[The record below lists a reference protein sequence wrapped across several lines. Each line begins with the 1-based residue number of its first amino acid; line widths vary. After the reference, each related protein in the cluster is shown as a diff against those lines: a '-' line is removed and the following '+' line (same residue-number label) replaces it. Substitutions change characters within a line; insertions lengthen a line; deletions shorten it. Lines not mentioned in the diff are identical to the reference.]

1 MAKTFVGSRVRQLR
15 GERGFSQAALAQML
29 DISPS
34 YLNQIEH
41 DVRPLTV
48 AVLLRITEVFG
59 VDATFFASQDDT
71 RLLAELREVTL
82 DHDLGVEVDQSELAD
97 VVSSHPALARALV
110 NLHRRYRLTT
120 TQLAA
125 ATEDRF
131 SDGSGS
137 GSITMPHEEVRDYF
151 YERQNYL
158 HELDTAAEELTV
170 RMRMHRAD
178 LVRDLSDRLTSV
190 HDVRIKRIDLGDNVL
205 HRFDPETRT
214 LEIGGH
220 LPSGQYAFKL
230 AAELAYLEYG
240 ALIDGLVA
248 EGSFTSDESRKLAR
262 LGLANY
268 FAAATVL
275 PYRQFHEIAE
285 NFRYDVERLSAF
297 YAVSY
302 ETIAHRLST
311 LQRPSMRGVPLSF
324 VRVDRAGNMSKRQSA
339 TGFHFS
345 SAGGTCPLWNVYETF
360 ANPGKILVQIAQMPD
375 GRNYMWVARTIER
388 RASRYG
394 QPGKTF
400 AIGLG
405 CELRHAHRL
414 VYSEGLDLSGDI
426 ATPIGAGCR
435 VCERDNCPQ
444 RAFPAL
450 GRALDLDEHRSTV
463 SPYSGEARMTDQI
476 GRIPAGGFREL
487 GPDQL
492 GFGEVGARTMRAPKM
507 HLFATLGQHKRLF
520 LSMMPYSA
528 VLLRGRLPH
537 RRHRAG
543 DPAGRAPARFGVRA
557 AAPPL
562 DGTPSRTRR
571 PDAGADL
578 RLAERDRRAPAG
590 SPIASRR
597 CCVPPTSSSSTARS
611 APRCGSSCPITS
623 IDVSSSNS
631 ACWQG
636 NTTVWRQRC
645 RPCRFR
651 WTTRA
656 ITGRC
661 RPARTATAGPA
672 APATRTR
679 TPPG

>member
-15 GERGFSQAALAQML
+15 SERGFSQAALAQML

-82 DHDLGVEVDQSELAD
+82 DRDLGIDVDPADIAD
-97 VVSSHPALARALV
+97 VVAAHPAVARAMV
-110 NLHRRYRLTT
+110 NLQRRYRLTT

-125 ATEDRF
+125 ATEDRY

-158 HELDTAAEELTV
+158 HELDAAAEDLTI
-170 RMRMHRAD
+170 RMGMHRAD
-178 LVRDLSDRLTSV
+178 LARDLSDRLTRV
-190 HDVRIKRIDLGDNVL
+190 HGVHIVQRIDLGDTVL
-205 HRFDPETRT
+205 HRFDPATKT
-214 LEIGGH
+214 LEIGRH
-220 LPSGQYAFKL
+220 LASGQYVFKL
-230 AAELAYLEYG
+230 AAELAYLEFG
-240 ALIDGLVA
+240 DLIDGMVT
-248 EGSFTSDESRKLAR
+248 EGNFTSDEAVKLAR

-275 PYRQFHEIAE
+275 PYRQFHDIAE
-285 NFRYDVERLSAF
+285 KFRYDVERLSAF
-297 YAVSY
+297 YSVSY
-302 ETIAHRLST
+302 ETIAHRLSS
-311 LQRPSMRGVPLSF
+311 LQRPAMRGVPLSF

-345 SAGGTCPLWNVYETF
+345 SSGGTCPLWNVYETF

-375 GRNYMWVARTIER
+375 GRSYMWVARTVER

-414 VYSEGLDLSGDI
+414 VYSEGLDLAGEI

-463 SPYSGEARMTDQI
+463 SPYLVKQ
-476 GRIPAGGFREL
+476 
-487 GPDQL
+487 
-492 GFGEVGARTMRAPKM
+492 
-507 HLFATLGQHKRLF
+507 TLD
-520 LSMMPYSA
+520 S
-528 VLLRGRLPH
+528 RG
-537 RRHRAG
+537 
-543 DPAGRAPARFGVRA
+543 
-557 AAPPL
+557 
-562 DGTPSRTRR
+562 
-571 PDAGADL
+571 
-578 RLAERDRRAPAG
+578 
-590 SPIASRR
+590 
-597 CCVPPTSSSSTARS
+597 
-611 APRCGSSCPITS
+611 
-623 IDVSSSNS
+623 
-631 ACWQG
+631 
-636 NTTVWRQRC
+636 
-645 RPCRFR
+645 
-651 WTTRA
+651 
-656 ITGRC
+656 
-661 RPARTATAGPA
+661 
-672 APATRTR
+672 
-679 TPPG
+679 

>member
-1 MAKTFVGSRVRQLR
+1 VAKTFVGSRVRQLR
-15 GERGFSQAALAQML
+15 SERGFSQAALAQVL

-71 RLLAELREVTL
+71 RLVAELREVTL
-82 DHDLGVEVDQSELAD
+82 DRDLGIDVDQSELAD
-97 VVSSHPALARALV
+97 IVNSHPTLARAMV
-110 NLHRRYRLTT
+110 NLHQRYRLTA
-120 TQLAA
+120 TQLAT
-125 ATEDRF
+125 ATEGRF
-131 SDGSGS
+131 SDGSGFSSGS

-151 YERQNYL
+151 YQRQNYL

-178 LVRDLSDRLTSV
+178 LARDLSDRLSAV
-190 HDVRIKRIDLGDNVL
+190 HNVRIVRRTDLGDTVL
-205 HRFDPETRT
+205 HRFDPETRR

-220 LPSGQYAFKL
+220 LSSGQVVFRL
-230 AAELAYLEYG
+230 ASELAHLEFG
-240 ALIDGLVA
+240 DLINAQVD
-248 EGSFTSDESRKLAR
+248 EGNFTSDDARTLAR

-275 PYRQFHEIAE
+275 PYRQFHDVAE

-297 YAVSY
+297 YSVSY

-345 SAGGTCPLWNVYETF
+345 SSGGTCPLWNVYETF

-375 GRNYMWVARTIER
+375 GRHYMWVARTIER

-414 VYSEGLDLSGDI
+414 VYSEGLDLSSEI

-463 SPYSGEARMTDQI
+463 SPY
-476 GRIPAGGFREL
+476 L
-487 GPDQL
+487 
-492 GFGEVGARTMRAPKM
+492 V
-507 HLFATLGQHKRLF
+507 KR
-520 LSMMPYSA
+520 P
-528 VLLRGRLPH
+528 
-537 RRHRAG
+537 
-543 DPAGRAPARFGVRA
+543 
-557 AAPPL
+557 
-562 DGTPSRTRR
+562 
-571 PDAGADL
+571 
-578 RLAERDRRAPAG
+578 
-590 SPIASRR
+590 
-597 CCVPPTSSSSTARS
+597 
-611 APRCGSSCPITS
+611 
-623 IDVSSSNS
+623 
-631 ACWQG
+631 
-636 NTTVWRQRC
+636 
-645 RPCRFR
+645 
-651 WTTRA
+651 
-656 ITGRC
+656 
-661 RPARTATAGPA
+661 
-672 APATRTR
+672 
-679 TPPG
+679 

>member
-1 MAKTFVGSRVRQLR
+1 M
-15 GERGFSQAALAQML
+15 
-29 DISPS
+29 
-34 YLNQIEH
+34 
-41 DVRPLTV
+41 
-48 AVLLRITEVFG
+48 
-59 VDATFFASQDDT
+59 
-71 RLLAELREVTL
+71 
-82 DHDLGVEVDQSELAD
+82 
-97 VVSSHPALARALV
+97 V

-151 YERQNYL
+151 YQRQNYL

-178 LVRDLSDRLTSV
+178 LARELSDRLTAV
-190 HDVRIKRIDLGDNVL
+190 HDVHIIKRIDLGDTVL
-205 HRFDPETRT
+205 HRFDPQTKT

-220 LPSGQYAFKL
+220 LSSGQYVFKL

-240 ALIDGLVA
+240 DADRQLVD
-248 EGSFTSDESRKLAR
+248 EGKFTSDESRTLAR

-324 VRVDRAGNMSKRQSA
+324 VRVDRAGQHVETPVR
-339 TGFHFS
+339 HRFS
-345 SAGGTCPLWNVYETF
+345 LLVGGGTCPLWNVYETF

-375 GRNYMWVARTIER
+375 GRNYMWVARTVER

-414 VYSEGLDLSGDI
+414 VYSEGLDLSGRHRHTDRRGLPGLR
-426 ATPIGAGCR
+426 ARQLPAAGVPRAGPGARSRRAPQHR
-435 VCERDNCPQ
+435 V
-444 RAFPAL
+444 AL
-450 GRALDLDEHRSTV
+450 
-463 SPYSGEARMTDQI
+463 SGEARMTGQV
-476 GRIPAGGFREL
+476 GRIPPGRL
-487 GPDQL
+487 PRTRPDQL
-492 GFGEVGARTMRAPKM
+492 GDREARAPARCARREM
-507 HLFATLGQHKRLF
+507 HLFTTLGQHKLLF
-520 LSMMPYSA
+520 WACCRSTAP
-528 VLLRGRLPH
+528 VLLRGPAAAA
-537 RRHRAG
+537 RHRAG
-543 DPAGRAPARFGVRA
+543 DPAGRAPARFRVRA

-562 DGTPSRTRR
+562 DGASPRARR
-571 PDAGADL
+571 PDAGPDL
-578 RLAERDRRAPAG
+578 RLAGHSADAGGLTDRQQALLRATDEFILNRTIG
-590 SPIASRR
+590 DRGR
-597 CCVPPTSSSSTARS
+597 
-611 APRCGSSCPITS
+611 GGSCPATS
-623 IDVSSSNS
+623 IGVSSSNS
-631 ACWQG
+631 VCWQG
-636 NTTVWRQRC
+636 NTTVWPQRC

-651 WTTRA
+651 WTTRGQSQVGVGQHQQLTA
-656 ITGRC
+656 APADTGNPNANAARARFPRAAPAVPTAP
-661 RPARTATAGPA
+661 RPARKP
-672 APATRTR
+672 P
-679 TPPG
+679 TPPARSDPTHPPWSGSPRSR